1 MLAIVKLVV
10 GVCLLALIGFLV
22 DWSAVAA
29 VLRRADVAWIAGA
42 FLVSVLGV
50 LISAEKWNGLLRD
63 NRIRLRLRRAAEL
76 YWVGMFFSNFLPTSV
91 GGDAIRLV
99 LTPAHGRTERVAG
112 TILIERLTGLF
123 VMLAFS
129 AIGLLVGPLSSG
141 HPGLIVALLSAVLG
155 LLGIV
160 TAALVAPMVL
170 AKLLP
175 VMVGRLPGFLQR
187 ALRKL
192 HRVVITVARQ
202 TWRRQALLRA
212 LLLSVPFL
220 LHDLPCPI
228 LRPASRWVASKLER
242 RYPGRQ
248 YRAAVELGP
257 DLAERPGRS
266 RRGVRRRVWCPGRRA
281 GCCSGRGPAAPPR
294 GPDELRPGWP
304 DLAAELQAGA
314 ARTALGQTS
323 SSLTLLGI
331 RGRQADA
338 ASLYRLKSEIDDY
351 VALCRA
357 SPEIAPARPVRRWQR
372 CASGCRPAPAAAG
385 PRRRTSPSG
394 SRRRSPRR

>member
-1 MLAIVKLVV
+1 MLLAKVLV

-202 TWRRQALLRA
+202 TRRGQALLRA
-212 LLLSVPFL
+212 LLLSVPFYCTIFLAQYCVLQAVGSQVGLSDVILVGSIVPL
-220 LHDLPCPI
+220 LSMVPISLNGLGVAEGVFVAVYGALGVVPDAALAAALLRRLVDLMNS
-228 LRPASRWVASKLER
+228 A
-242 RYPGRQ
+242 
-248 YRAAVELGP
+248 LGG
-257 DLAERPGRS
+257 LIWLG
-266 RRGVRRRVWCPGRRA
+266 
-281 GCCSGRGPAAPPR
+281 GPPPR
-294 GPDELRPGWP
+294 GAAAPG
-304 DLAAELQAGA
+304 
-314 ARTALGQTS
+314 
-323 SSLTLLGI
+323 
-331 RGRQADA
+331 GRQ
-338 ASLYRLKSEIDDY
+338 
-351 VALCRA
+351 
-357 SPEIAPARPVRRWQR
+357 
-372 CASGCRPAPAAAG
+372 G
-385 PRRRTSPSG
+385 
-394 SRRRSPRR
+394 